1 MLGAAEG
8 TAFPWV
14 PVAEIAERTTR
25 LLCLLRWGRL
35 KPGTAHVMPR
45 ILKEEG
51 NAHFSRGQLALAL
64 RCYRSGLA
72 LCRPLPAGHPDAPV
86 SVATRIALHAN
97 VAAVLLRLDD
107 SDATVAEGG
116 RALALG
122 EAHEA
127 ILAEDSVGLLAKC
140 RLRRAKAY
148 LQQGKLPLGEHA
160 C

>member
-1 MLGAAEG
+1 MGAAEG
-8 TAFPWV
+8 SAFPWV

-72 LCRPLPAGHPDAPV
+72 LCRPLPVGHPDAPV

-107 SDATVAEGG
+107 ADATVAEGVTENPRG
-116 RALALG
+116 CASHASWKTLPPAHATLARGSASRRKLT
-122 EAHEA
+122 
-127 ILAEDSVGLLAKC
+127 SVGVPS
-140 RLRRAKAY
+140 
-148 LQQGKLPLGEHA
+148 GTF
-160 C
+160 